1 MGSGP
6 TYGILLFWSRQRIQQ
21 EFRLQFL
28 RDVELKHRTFVD
40 LVSISRFSSLQKKKN
55 TVDRQ
60 VENR

>member
-40 LVSISRFSSLQKKKN
+40 IVSIFSLF
-55 TVDRQ
+55 
-60 VENR
+60 